1 MTHEGRA
8 LLTWKR
14 YGVFLDRVDVVQRQ
28 ENKDQRCLQHVC
40 RRSHPLNWSVRSR
53 ATLLSCS
60 VVRRFF
66 GLLSGFGVLSWCSF
80 LLGSHVLIPLSDLM
94 LSL

>member
-1 MTHEGRA
+1 MMHEGRA

-40 RRSHPLNWSVRSR
+40 RRSHPLNLNMERSFQSDAFIMLCCPSVFWFIEW
-53 ATLLSCS
+53 
-60 VVRRFF
+60 V
-66 GLLSGFGVLSWCSF
+66 WCVK
-80 LLGSHVLIPLSDLM
+80 LV
-94 LSL
+94 